1 MSENTLLDSES
12 YPKYA
17 GFVFVDNPE
26 YLFNILKDHTFFSNI
41 KKCFDDEVLIFK
53 VFYCDDKE
61 NKKNQFSG
69 IDSKAATSL
78 VF

>member
-26 YLFNILKDHTFFSNI
+26 YLFNILKDHTFFLNI
-41 KKCFDDEVLIFK
+41 QKCFDDEVFIFC
-53 VFYCDDKE
+53 VLM
-61 NKKNQFSG
+61 N
-69 IDSKAATSL
+69 
-78 VF
+78 